1 MWLEILIEAREKLG
15 YSYKYIAEQSKTSEK
30 TVTRLFSGST
40 KAPPIDTVHRIA
52 SVLNIAP
59 EDLFAD
65 SRSVVGGKHYI
76 DLQEENEALT
86 KDVEKLNTELALVS
100 AENAI
105 LKDKVVTLSAENELL
120 RLKIEHKEEIIALH
134 NYYINRKV
142 ND

>member
-1 MWLEILIEAREKLG
+1 MYREILKEAQERLG
-15 YSYKYIAEQSKTSEK
+15 YSYKHIAEESKTSEK

-40 KAPPIDTVHRIA
+40 KAPPIDTVYRIA
-52 SVLNIAP
+52 SVLDLSLD
-59 EDLFAD
+59 DLFAE
-65 SRSVVGGKHYI
+65 SGSVVGGKHYI